1 MSKIFDWIKAGSLL
15 TGSVVAMTKAVIQY
29 NEFKREQTT
38 LEHTRALQ
46 RRAWDKVINGELAS
60 ARIGDMTIRSARA
73 TKDASPDASASPD
86 PSASPVTSSTSTPT
100 ASAQPITATAA
111 PADASAPPTDPTA

>member
-73 TKDASPDASASPD
+73 TKDASPDASASPVT
-86 PSASPVTSSTSTPT
+86 SSPVTPTASTPT
-100 ASAQPITATAA
+100 ATTQPITATAA
-111 PADASAPPTDPTA
+111 HTDASAPPTDPTA